1 MMTIRKS
8 RMPKAFLKA
17 VVLIPIILTLGS
29 PQTVFSQTANT
40 ESEEWIVDF
49 SADAKSDPRTQSKK
63 QLEDLRNNLP
73 ESLSPP
79 PPDPSCG
86 KLLEACRNGWLE
98 GVKKA
103 AEKCPLTKFDFSLD
117 QTPLLVSVIH
127 GNREIAAWLLENGAK
142 INQEDQN
149 SKTPLILAVENA
161 DLDMIKLLIQEGAD
175 INHAAFGTNKKY
187 AADSGGYPGIAYT
200 PLAIAAENNRIEI
213 ADYLLARGAA
223 VEIHRECTPLHLA
236 VSNGHTDMVKL
247 LLSHGSDPNDDFL
260 DRSLLMTACLRGF
273 RPIAELLL
281 QHGADTAA
289 QSAYFAKTPLM
300 FAAES
305 ANPKMVDLLLRRHVP
320 VDQPNKIRQTA
331 LFYAADAET
340 ATHLIRL
347 GLRVNHRDAMGATPL
362 FYAAFQGRTETAQA
376 LVAHGADL
384 NARTAQAH
392 TPLRAATD
400 TGKLETAKFL
410 ISSGADIHA
419 RDHDGDFALINAMDP
434 KMVQLL
440 IDSGARVNDRNKRG
454 HTPLMMAAARGLID
468 IVRILI
474 ENGAEVTDRD
484 PRGHTALMM
493 AIGDS
498 AHNLNYDVVGHVSS
512 YEDRIATAAYLIDKG
527 ADVNATDDAGQTA
540 LFYAVME
547 TDYELVE
554 RLVEKGADLGIQNH
568 QGQIALALA
577 EALDRK
583 SIQSSPWRRNED
595 GLQSYTRMSA
605 IQDLLRTAALE
616 KEIAASSA
624 GEPSKKNQSMKLQTE
639 RIRYFKNKKR
649 NSHMFPREKPSTA
662 PFSDSK
668 NRVVIHDTV
677 KVVLDLSTQVLGF
690 DVPEDKEFGDAF
702 TQKEAE
708 IHPSIADVSEFNDF
722 ASSAVLVQKA
732 KQFDDG
738 LYAAVE
744 MLAQNG
750 TKSFSGKRALLE
762 AVLAQLK
769 QAQEAETEKTGLL
782 NEPMGLVTAAMD
794 LAGQRP
800 EVPETVQAAADSI
813 RRDFLNN
820 EKASKPIG
828 FYTWS
833 PELTRIFQQDRLLQ
847 TNLLPAEADYDSKL
861 FQESAEKIRLLST
874 AVNDSPE
881 SETYRRYLDFIQK
894 LTNPY
899 PPEFRDLANPG
910 EIEKGMKYCFFPPSR
925 SHETELVKK
934 LYGRKSI
941 PEGFSLIDTLIQR
954 IHEDKISLAPTADS
968 GWYDYQVHALEPLV
982 IPERMPEAP
991 HVFMTDPYKKE
1002 LVDLF
1007 KAAIALTRET
1017 HVKQIEMPW
1026 AGAAMPP
1033 ITVDIFPAVSL
1044 EPTAE
1049 FFLRRGKSY
1058 TFIKQAL
1065 AKIFTEET
1073 LQAAR
1078 RATPSGARDLPLL
1091 EELESMESLFF
1102 GAYGIICRQ
1111 LGMKPQKIDG
1121 RDAVEDMTRT
1131 WQWIH
1136 AFQQD
1141 PEVGAD
1147 SRMMVP
1153 LFYDI
1158 ERRKIKAWVF
1168 LGYTVKPLKIWFE
1181 KQPAAVI
1188 TDLSGAPANAE
1199 LKFHTIERP
1208 LITPIS
1214 AEIYV
1219 NRLLDRNE
1227 FRRLCDRFQTRSE
1240 ILSALEAYR

>member
-1 MMTIRKS
+1 M
-8 RMPKAFLKA
+8 
-17 VVLIPIILTLGS
+17 
-29 PQTVFSQTANT
+29 
-40 ESEEWIVDF
+40 
-49 SADAKSDPRTQSKK
+49 
-63 QLEDLRNNLP
+63 
-73 ESLSPP
+73 
-79 PPDPSCG
+79 
-86 KLLEACRNGWLE
+86 
-98 GVKKA
+98 
-103 AEKCPLTKFDFSLD
+103 
-117 QTPLLVSVIH
+117 
-127 GNREIAAWLLENGAK
+127 
-142 INQEDQN
+142 
-149 SKTPLILAVENA
+149 ENA
-161 DLDMIKLLIQEGAD
+161 DLGMVKLLVQEGAD
-175 INHAAFGTNKKY
+175 IDHAAFGANEKY
-187 AADSGGYPGIAYT
+187 AAESGGYPGIAFT

-213 ADYLLARGAA
+213 ADYLLSRGAA

-236 VSNGHTDMVKL
+236 VFNGHTDMVKL

-300 FAAES
+300 YAAES
-305 ANPKMVDLLLRRHVP
+305 GNPEMLGLLLRRHVP
-320 VDQPNKIRQTA
+320 VDQQNKIRQTA

-340 ATHLIRL
+340 ATNLIRL

-362 FYAAFQGRTETAQA
+362 FYAAFQGRTETAQT
-376 LVAHGADL
+376 LLAHGADL

-400 TGKLETAKFL
+400 TGKLETAEFL
-410 ISSGADIHA
+410 ISKGADVHA

-454 HTPLMMAAARGLID
+454 HTPLMMAAARGLMD
-468 IVRILI
+468 IVRVLI
-474 ENGAEVTDRD
+474 ENGAEVTGRD

-493 AIGDS
+493 AMGDS
-498 AHNLNYDVVGHVSS
+498 AHNLDYDVVGHVSS

-527 ADVNATDDAGQTA
+527 ADVNAKDDSGQTA

-554 RLVEKGADLGIQNH
+554 CLVEKGVDVGIKNH
-568 QGQIALALA
+568 QGQTAPALA

-583 SIQSSPWRRNED
+583 SLQSSPWRRNED

-616 KEIAASSA
+616 KETAASTKD
-624 GEPSKKNQSMKLQTE
+624 EPAKKNQATTLQAE

-649 NSHMFPREKPSTA
+649 NSHMFPREAPSAA

-677 KVVLDLSTQVLGF
+677 RVVLDLSTQVLGF
-690 DVPEDKEFGDAF
+690 DVPEDKEFGKAF

-708 IHPSIADVSEFNDF
+708 IHPSIAAISEFNDF
-722 ASSAVLVQKA
+722 APSAVLVQKA

-738 LYAAVE
+738 LYATVE
-744 MLAQNG
+744 VLAQNG
-750 TKSFSGKRALLE
+750 TEGFSGKRALLE
-762 AVLAQLK
+762 AVLAELK
-769 QAQEAETEKTGLL
+769 QAWQPEADQTGLL
-782 NEPMGLVTAAMD
+782 NEPMGCITAALD
-794 LAGQRP
+794 LAGQQP
-800 EVPETVQAAADSI
+800 DVPSPVRQAADQI
-813 RRDFLNN
+813 RAAFLRDEN
-820 EKASKPIG
+820 ASKPIG

-833 PELTRIFQQDRLLQ
+833 SELTQIFHQDRLLQ
-847 TNLLPAEADYDSKL
+847 TNLMPAEAEYDPKL
-861 FQESAEKIRLLST
+861 FQESAVKIRLLST

-894 LTNPY
+894 LTNPF
-899 PPEFRDLANPG
+899 PPEFRNLANPG
-910 EIEKGMKYCFFPPSR
+910 EIEKGMRYCFFPPSR

-934 LYGRKSI
+934 LYGKKSI
-941 PEGFSLIDTLIQR
+941 PEPFSLIDTLIQR
-954 IHEDKISLAPTADS
+954 IREDKISLAPTADS

-991 HVFMTDPYKKE
+991 HVFMTDPYKEE

-1017 HVKQIEMPW
+1017 HVKQIEIPR
-1026 AGAAMPP
+1026 AGAALPP

-1044 EPTAE
+1044 EPAAE

-1058 TFIKQAL
+1058 TFIKQVL
-1065 AKIFTEET
+1065 AKMFTGET
-1073 LQAAR
+1073 LHAAK
-1078 RATPSGARDLPLL
+1078 RATPSAPRDPSLL
-1091 EELESMESLFF
+1091 AELESMESLFY

-1111 LGMKPQKIDG
+1111 LGMKPKIIDG
-1121 RDAVEDMTRT
+1121 RNAVEDMNHA
-1131 WQWIH
+1131 WQWVRT
-1136 AFQQD
+1136 FQQD
-1141 PEVGAD
+1141 PDIGAD

-1158 ERRKIKAWVF
+1158 ERRKIKVWVF

-1188 TDLSGAPANAE
+1188 TDLSGAPVNAE
-1199 LKFHTIERP
+1199 LKFHTIKRP
-1208 LITPIS
+1208 LITPVS
-1214 AEIYV
+1214 AELYV
-1219 NRLLDRNE
+1219 NKLLDRNE
-1227 FRRLCDRFQTRSE
+1227 FRKLCDRFQTRSE
-1240 ILSALEAYR
+1240 ILSALETYR